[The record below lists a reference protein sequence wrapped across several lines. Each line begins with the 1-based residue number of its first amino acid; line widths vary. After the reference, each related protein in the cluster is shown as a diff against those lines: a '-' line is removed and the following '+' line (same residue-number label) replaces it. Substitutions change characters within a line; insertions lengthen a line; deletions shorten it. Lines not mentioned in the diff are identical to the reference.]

1 MLDVSPLSGSRCCCS
16 APKQATSRRIVC
28 SRVTALK
35 RCRSAISTVLTSAP
49 SSLQPAQP
57 DVVVPSYQPSSSS
70 SSSPSSHPGKLD
82 FSYYSSVM
90 GDATAIHSS
99 SNSNSNS
106 SGNNSSSN
114 SGTSLPPS
122 PSPELLKLTSFAS
135 LLFAAAATVL
145 GI

>member
-1 MLDVSPLSGSRCCCS
+1 MSWFLPINPLPRPV
-16 APKQATSRRIVC
+16 A
-28 SRVTALK
+28 ALLH
-35 RCRSAISTVLTSAP
+35 T
-49 SSLQPAQP
+49 
-57 DVVVPSYQPSSSS
+57 
-70 SSSPSSHPGKLD
+70 GKLD

-90 GDATAIHSS
+90 GDATAVHSS